1 MFDAG
6 IAPLLD
12 AEERFRE
19 CGFTDLTREDLAGQ
33 TDSKG
38 LMVAGAGLDTRRLSM
53 AA

>member
-33 TDSKG
+33 TESKR
-38 LMVAGAGLDTRRLSM
+38 LMVAGAGFEPATFGL
-53 AA
+53 